1 MSKTVQLRCLLM
13 SAEYNN
19 GTTGFHKIAY
29 KVDQGRGQNIGTVSV
44 MISVDAV
51 RKLSAQLLR
60 ARLPRID
67 RDRLLLSWA
76 KWEIQLHMED
86 HGTLPKT
93 ITVTASDLDDF
104 GAYAHGFGN
113 MLLAS

>member
-1 MSKTVQLRCLLM
+1 MSKTAPVRCLLM

-19 GTTGFHKIAY
+19 GTTGFHRLSF
-29 KVDQGRGQNIGTVSV
+29 KVDQGRGQSIGTVAV

-67 RDRLLLSWA
+67 RDRLLLAWA
-76 KWEIQLHMED
+76 RWEIQLHMED
-86 HGTLPKT
+86 HGTLPRT

-113 MLLAS
+113 VLLAS